1 MKLKNNKLAVT
12 VIVLSVTFLGI
23 ILYTINNENKGTI
36 SSGLGSTIN
45 PLQKVVYTI
54 SDKIKGSLDAETLTN
69 LKHELILLPEKAEE
83 PLSKA
88 TNLFPLVV
96 SAVLFS

>member
-1 MKLKNNKLAVT
+1 MKLKKNKLAVT

-23 ILYTINNENKGTI
+23 ILYTINNENKGDI

-54 SDKIKGSLDAETLTN
+54 SDKIKGSLDFLLNFSNVKEENKQLT
-69 LKHELILLPEKAEE
+69 EE
-83 PLSKA
+83 NIGISFLWC
-88 TNLFPLVV
+88 FPIKGIVQ
-96 SAVLFS
+96 

>member
-1 MKLKNNKLAVT
+1 MKLKKNKLAVT

-23 ILYTINNENKGTI
+23 ILYTINNENKGAI

-54 SDKIKGSLDAETLTN
+54 SEKIKGSLDFF
-69 LKHELILLPEKAEE
+69 LKIIYTILSLH
-83 PLSKA
+83 
-88 TNLFPLVV
+88 
-96 SAVLFS
+96 